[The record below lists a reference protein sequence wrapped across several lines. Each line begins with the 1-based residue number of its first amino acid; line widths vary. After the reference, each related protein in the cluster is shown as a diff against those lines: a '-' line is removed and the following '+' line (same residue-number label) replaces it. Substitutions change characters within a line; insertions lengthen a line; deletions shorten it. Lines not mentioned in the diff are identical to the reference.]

1 MVTVSNCAEQQP
13 LVMQHTLASEVSC
26 MGVGLHSGASVTLTL
41 KPAAANSGIR
51 FVRTDLE
58 AGKNEILAEYQNV
71 CDTLLCT
78 KISNEHGAS
87 VGTIEHLM
95 AAISA
100 LEIDNLLVEINGP
113 EVPVMDGSSAPFV
126 FLIESVGLKE
136 QDAPR
141 RYIEVLKDVSLE
153 LDGKAVRLSPAESF
167 VIDFSIEF
175 ASEAIG
181 KQRISFD
188 VSASGF
194 KHRYSKAR
202 TFGFLHEV
210 EHLRSMG
217 LARGGSLDNAVVV
230 DGDRVLN
237 ETGLRYSDE
246 FVRHKVLDAVG
257 DLYLAGGRLLGRFT
271 ADKAGHQ
278 LNNMILHSLLEDQT
292 AWRWAYKAAPA
303 KQESNVIA
311 FPSKR
316 SRHAASYDVA
326 AADVALATATPAE

>member
-1 MVTVSNCAEQQP
+1 MGTVSNSAEQQP
-13 LVMQHTLASEVSC
+13 LVMQQTLVSEVSC

-41 KPAAANSGIR
+41 KPAPANSGVR
-51 FVRTDLE
+51 FVRVDLE
-58 AGKNEILAEYQNV
+58 AGKNEIQAEYQNV

-78 KISNEHGAS
+78 KIANEHGAS

-95 AAISA
+95 AAIAA
-100 LEIDNLLVEINGP
+100 LEIDNLLVEIDGP

-126 FLIESVGLKE
+126 FLIESVGLRE

-141 RYIEVLKDVSLE
+141 RYIEVLKSVSLE
-153 LDGKAVRLSPAESF
+153 LDGKAVTMEPSSNF

-257 DLYLAGGRLLGRFT
+257 DLYLAGARILGRFT

-278 LNNMILHSLLEDQT
+278 LNNMILHSLLADET
-292 AWRWAYKAAPA
+292 AWRWTTKTAEHKTL
-303 KQESNVIA
+303 SNVIA
-311 FPSKR
+311 FPSNR
-316 SRHAASYDVA
+316 TRPAAYNLGD
-326 AADVALATATPAE
+326 ADVALVAATPAE

>member
-1 MVTVSNCAEQQP
+1 MVSAQKNADTQP
-13 LVMQHTLASEVSC
+13 LVMQQTLAYDVSC

-41 KPAAANSGIR
+41 KPAQANSGIV
-51 FVRTDLE
+51 FVRTDLTDGE
-58 AGKNEILAEYQNV
+58 NEIPADYRNV

-78 KISNEHGAS
+78 KIANEHGAS

-95 AAISA
+95 AALSA
-100 LEIDNLLVEINGP
+100 MGVDNALVEIDGP
-113 EVPVMDGSSAPFV
+113 EVPIMDGSSAPFV
-126 FLIESVGLKE
+126 FLIESVGL
-136 QDAPR
+136 QQQGQPR
-141 RYIEVLKDVSLE
+141 RFIKVLKPVELE
-153 LDGKAVRLSPAESF
+153 QDGKAVSLVPADNF

-181 KQRISFD
+181 QQQIKFD
-188 VSASGF
+188 VIPSGF
-194 KHRYSKAR
+194 KNRYSKAR

-210 EHLRSMG
+210 EYLRSKG

-257 DLYLAGGRLLGRFT
+257 DLYLAGARLLGCFT

-278 LNNMILHSLLEDQT
+278 LNNMILHSLLADES
-292 AWRWAYKAAPA
+292 AWCWATQVADRPSD
-303 KQESNVIA
+303 SNVIA
-311 FPSKR
+311 FPAGRARPS
-316 SRHAASYDVA
+316 ANMVPTEQ
-326 AADVALATATPAE
+326 VALAMATPAE